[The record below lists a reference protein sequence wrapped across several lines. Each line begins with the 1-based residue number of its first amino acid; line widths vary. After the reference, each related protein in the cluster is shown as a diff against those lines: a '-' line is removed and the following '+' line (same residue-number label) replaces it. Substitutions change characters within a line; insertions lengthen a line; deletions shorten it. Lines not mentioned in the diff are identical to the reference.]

1 MTPRGSFSD
10 LAAGERLVVRDNA
23 AMPGQSAPD
32 SPSAGR
38 ARGGGPGRLVL
49 LVAAAVCILIGRG
62 LGLFG
67 GGAADE
73 RRPERPKFVGD
84 AQPSTGGAGGE
95 VPAST
100 PPPTTATAPS
110 PDGAEST
117 NALASSS
124 ADTADA
130 GRRDVPPA
138 TPPADSAAPVS
149 HGIDADRFEAIRSLV
164 QARREEG
171 RFGPAF
177 AAIDNALGMP
187 LSDTQRAV
195 LERDRRDV
203 DGEATKGI
211 DDVRLFVAAGRVLGA
226 RRAAAAMLEQAQAP
240 LHRRLLTA
248 IGGGPVEDALRVPE
262 QGALPWPV
270 PTPMAK
276 DRVVDVWG
284 DAHKLSGR
292 VVDARSDEVTL
303 RVQEGQ
309 DVTFPTIKVVECE
322 PRDVTC
328 AEAVELGF
336 AALHAKDGLLA
347 RLWLACANQRRSGG
361 ADARTN
367 RLAALLQ

>member
-1 MTPRGSFSD
+1 M
-10 LAAGERLVVRDNA
+10 AAG
-23 AMPGQSAPD
+23 

-38 ARGGGPGRLVL
+38 TSGGGAGRTTLLL
-49 LVAAAVCILIGRG
+49 LVAAVCVLIGRG

-67 GGAADE
+67 SGGADE

-84 AQPSTGGAGGE
+84 AQPSPRGAGDG
-95 VPAST
+95 VPASPSPASST
-100 PPPTTATAPS
+100 PS
-110 PDGAEST
+110 PDQANESAVLAGSPSASASGART
-117 NALASSS
+117 
-124 ADTADA
+124 DP
-130 GRRDVPPA
+130 PPA
-138 TPPADSAAPVS
+138 TPVTESAAPPPAS
-149 HGIDADRFEAIRSLV
+149 ASATPAARGIDADRFDAIRSLV

-171 RFGPAF
+171 RVGPAL
-177 AAIDNALGMP
+177 AAIDNAMGMP
-187 LSDTQRAV
+187 LSDTQRAI

-203 DGEATKGI
+203 DAEATKGI
-211 DDVRLFVAAGRVLGA
+211 DGIRLFVAAGRVLGA
-226 RRAAAAMLEQAQAP
+226 RQAAAAMLEQAKSP

-270 PTPMAK
+270 PAPLAK
-276 DRVVDVWG
+276 DRVVDIWRN
-284 DAHKLSGR
+284 DHKVTGR

-322 PRDVTC
+322 PFDVTP

-347 RLWLACANQRRSGG
+347 RLWLACANQRRAGG
-361 ADARTN
+361 VDARTN
-367 RLAALLQ
+367 RLAELLQ